1 MNVEGLTMD
10 WIENLVTILGLA
22 VITLVTRGFF
32 FFSSKPVPLPH
43 RLLWALRAAPLA
55 AMAAVVV
62 PQIVMT
68 EGHLVTTWQD
78 ARLWGTAAAVAW
90 YFWRRSLLGTIVTGM
105 GVYLPLRL
113 LLGW

>member
-1 MNVEGLTMD
+1 MA
-10 WIENLVTILGLA
+10 WIENLAMIVGMA
-22 VITLVTRGFF
+22 AITLLTRGFF
-32 FFSSKPVPLPH
+32 FLSSKPVPLPE

-68 EGHLVTTWQD
+68 DGHLIDTWRD

-90 YFWRRSLLGTIVTGM
+90 FFWRGSLLGTIVTGM

-113 LLGW
+113 ALGW

>member
-1 MNVEGLTMD
+1 MSETMGGFD
-10 WIENLVTILGLA
+10 YLVTILGLA
-22 VITLVTRGFF
+22 ATTLLTRGFF
-32 FFSSKPVPLPH
+32 FFSSKPIPLP
-43 RLLWALRAAPLA
+43 RGLLWALRAAPLA

-90 YFWRRSLLGTIVTGM
+90 FFWQRSLLGTIVTGM

-113 LLGW
+113 VLGW